1 MNSLQGEMTT
11 PVVQMR
17 NLPLKGRAETQTQSF
32 HSQEGG
38 AQGASIPFLHHT
50 ASGVLKKIP

>member
-1 MNSLQGEMTT
+1 MAT

-17 NLPLKGRAETQTQSF
+17 NLPLKDRTETQTQSF
-32 HSQEGG
+32 HRQEGEV
-38 AQGASIPFLHHT
+38 QGASIPFLHHT